1 MGVQGNVAVT
11 ILNKNVMMCQV
22 GLLVVER
29 GKKMYKLYRRVK
41 RQSAGRA
48 DRGQQ
53 LIRKA

>member
-1 MGVQGNVAVT
+1 MF
-11 ILNKNVMMCQV
+11 CQV

-29 GKKMYKLYRRVK
+29 GKKMYKLYRGVK
-41 RQSAGRA
+41 RQGAGRA